1 MILGTEKIK
10 SLIWVSFQSTR
21 PAHKATHSILLSW
34 TVRPFRVP
42 RIRSSSM
49 FFTWLLCTKAGPTG
63 QAPSNDL
70 E

>member
-1 MILGTEKIK
+1 MIFGTEKIK
-10 SLIWVSFQSTR
+10 SLRRVISQSTR
-21 PAHKATHSILLSW
+21 SEDNATHSILLSW
-34 TVRPFRVP
+34 TVRPLRVP

-49 FFTWLLCTKAGPTG
+49 SFTWLLCTKAGPTG